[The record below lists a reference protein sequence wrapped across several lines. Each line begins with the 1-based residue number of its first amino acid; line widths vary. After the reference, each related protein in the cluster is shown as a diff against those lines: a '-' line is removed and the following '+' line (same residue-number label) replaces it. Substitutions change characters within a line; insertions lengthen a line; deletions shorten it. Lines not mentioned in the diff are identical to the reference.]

1 MRSTAHNA
9 MLLMIGSSIVLAL
22 SLGIRHAFGL
32 FLPPMSLE
40 FGWGREV
47 FAFAI
52 AIQNLIWGLLQPFV
66 GAFC

>member
-32 FLPPMSLE
+32 F
-40 FGWGREV
+40 
-47 FAFAI
+47 FAADEPRVW
-52 AIQNLIWGLLQPFV
+52 LGP
-66 GAFC
+66 